1 MSSEVHR
8 VNTFGGDSAS
18 SENTILKKFRDFL
31 REFYVDNYDYKYRN
45 QLRDHYNLGEYWISV
60 SLEDL
65 DSYDEILSDKLKN
78 QPSLYMEY
86 FEQAATEICDE
97 ITQPRPEGQEIVP
110 NIQVMVTSICTP
122 TPLRNLTSDYVSKLV
137 TVSGIVVSAAQVR
150 AKATSVTLQCIGCR
164 DTVGNISVKRGLD
177 GYNYPRKC
185 ASAPSGPGPKGCP
198 LDPYYMLPE
207 KCKCI
212 DFQTLKIQEL
222 PEDVPQG
229 GMPKHLKIYCDREL
243 CDKFVPGNRVTLFG
257 IFSIIKMGRS
267 KGTSTNRGF
276 EADHKVGLRASY
288 LNVVGYRIEVTGPG
302 HTSVIPYTADEEE
315 EFRIL
320 ASDKDCYKK
329 IYSSIAPSIYG
340 FEDVKRAIAS
350 LLFSGS
356 VKTLPDGTRRRG
368 DINVLLLGDPG
379 TAKSQ
384 VLKFAERVAPIGVY
398 TSGKGS
404 SAAGLTASV
413 IKDNSSR
420 SFAIEGGAMVLADGG
435 IVCIDEFDK
444 MREDDRVA
452 IHEAMEQQT
461 ISIAKAGI
469 TVTLNSRCSVLAAAN
484 SVHGRWDDYR
494 SDEENIDFMPTI
506 LSRFD
511 MIFVI
516 KDKYDYES
524 DLKKAQ
530 HVVGVHLD
538 NGTGGGSA
546 DEASGELSLEFLKK
560 YIAYCRSKIGPRVSD
575 AAGKMLIQKY
585 ADMRNGPPKPSKNKT
600 NSQQNDTAED
610 AAAKYEKKS
619 VIPITVRQ
627 LEATIRISESLAK
640 MELKPFAGE
649 EHIEEALRL
658 FKESTL
664 KASQSG
670 HLAGAEGFVTDQ
682 DRATMTTIEK
692 SIRRRLSFGLLINED
707 ALITEFVNK
716 GNNVHLV
723 KLVIKRLCEASVLS
737 RKSVPRGKLVCILK

>member
-1 MSSEVHR
+1 MSRVHH
-8 VNTFGGDSAS
+8 VDTFGGDNVQTAA
-18 SENTILKKFRDFL
+18 TIKNKFKSFL
-31 REFYVDNYDYKYRN
+31 REFYVGNYDYKYRN
-45 QLRDHYNLGEYWISV
+45 QLKDHYNLSEYWITV

-65 DSYDEILSDKLKN
+65 DAYDEVLSDKLKD
-78 QPSLYMEY
+78 QPSVYMEH
-86 FEQAATEICDE
+86 FEEAATEVCDD
-97 ITQPRPEGQEIVP
+97 ITQPRPEGFEIVP
-110 NIQVMVTSICTP
+110 HIQVLLSSICSP
-122 TPLRNLTSDYVSKLV
+122 TPLRKLDSELVSKLI
-137 TVSGIVVSAAQVR
+137 TVSGIIVTASQVR

-164 DTVGNISVKRGLD
+164 DTVPNIPVKRGLD

-185 ASAPSGPGPKGCP
+185 PNGANVQGTKTNRCP
-198 LDPYYMLPE
+198 LDPYHMLPE
-207 KCKCI
+207 KCKCV
-212 DFQTLKIQEL
+212 DYQTLKLQEL
-222 PEDVPQG
+222 PEDTPQG
-229 GMPKHLKIYCDREL
+229 GMPKHLKIYCDRQL

-257 IFSIIKMGRS
+257 IFSIIKIGQSRGGS
-267 KGTSTNRGF
+267 KGF

-288 LNVVGYRIEVTGPG
+288 LNVLGYRIETSGPG
-302 HTSVIPYTADEEE
+302 HTSVIPYTAEEE
-315 EFRIL
+315 DEFNIL
-320 ASDKDCYKK
+320 ASSKDCYKK
-329 IYSSIAPSIYG
+329 IYSSIAPSIFG
-340 FEDVKRAIAS
+340 FDDVKKAIAA

-356 VKTLPDGTRRRG
+356 VKILPDGTRRRG
-368 DINVLLLGDPG
+368 DINILLLGDPG

-413 IKDNSSR
+413 IRDNSSR

-494 SDEENIDFMPTI
+494 TDDDNIDFMPTI

-516 KDKYDYES
+516 KDKYDFES
-524 DLKKAQ
+524 DMQKAR

-538 NGTGGGSA
+538 AENPNLLP
-546 DEASGELSLEFLKK
+546 EESGELSLDFLKK
-560 YIAYCRSKIGPRVSD
+560 YIAYCRSKMAPRVSET
-575 AAGKMLIQKY
+575 AGKTLIKKY
-585 ADMRNGPPKPSKNKT
+585 TDMRNGPERPNE
-600 NSQQNDTAED
+600 NGAED
-610 AAAKYEKKS
+610 AATKYEKKS
-619 VIPITVRQ
+619 KIPITVRQ
-627 LEATIRISESLAK
+627 LEATIRISEALAK
-640 MELKPFAGE
+640 LELKPFANE

-664 KASQSG
+664 RASQSG
-670 HLAGAEGFVTDQ
+670 HLTGAEGFVTDEQ
-682 DRATMTTIEK
+682 RAVMTTIEK
-692 SIRRRLSFGLLINED
+692 TIKRRLSYGLLLDEER
-707 ALITEFVNK
+707 LIQEFVNK
-716 GNNVHLV
+716 NYDIHLI
-723 KLVIKRLCEASVLS
+723 KLVIMHLCKTGILS
-737 RKSVPRGKLVCILK
+737 RKNVSRGKLVCIQKDSR